1 VWEQQE
7 EDNSQAENV
16 GTKDRLLDMT
26 KAMGEPKFQDLK
38 SRMNINKKEK
48 FDQVGMLISN
58 ERNRSAAEK

>member
-1 VWEQQE
+1 M
-7 EDNSQAENV
+7 
-16 GTKDRLLDMT
+16 LDMT

>member
-1 VWEQQE
+1 MWEQQE